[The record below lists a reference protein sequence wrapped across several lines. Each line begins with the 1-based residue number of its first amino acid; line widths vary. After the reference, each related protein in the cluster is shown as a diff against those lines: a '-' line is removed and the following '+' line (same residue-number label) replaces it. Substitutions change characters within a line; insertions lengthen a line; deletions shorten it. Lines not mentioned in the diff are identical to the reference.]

1 MTPEHLKKVKTDF
14 ESSPFWN
21 FIGLEL
27 RELRE
32 GHVLLALPLQKEFIN
47 VRNSVHGGIYAS
59 ILDTAMG
66 MAGRSLGYDEVATL
80 HLNIQY
86 LKSVMD
92 GTVYSDAEIVHQN
105 RSTVLIEG
113 RLKNEDGELI
123 GHCTGTFKLS
133 KGEKG

>member
-1 MTPEHLKKVKTDF
+1 MTAEHLQKVRADF
-14 ESSPFWN
+14 EGSPFWN
-21 FIGLEL
+21 FIGLRLNEL
-27 RELRE
+27 KE
-32 GHVLLALPLQKEFIN
+32 GYILLALPIQKDFIN

-59 ILDTAMG
+59 VMDTAMG

-80 HLNIQY
+80 QLNIQY

-92 GTVYSDAEIVHQN
+92 GTVYSEAEIVHQN